1 VDKIKMY
8 LLWVLNCFDAVLT
21 KSLMTKFPES
31 VSEANVLMQD
41 VIMSDKDTFIV
52 KIIGTLCLI
61 VIIYYGMK
69 LIKKEKIKY
78 YRLALNSCLIV
89 YSAVVFV
96 QVVFYFLA

>member
-1 VDKIKMY
+1 MY

-21 KSLMTKFPES
+21 KSLITKFPNN

-52 KIIGTLCLI
+52 KVIGNLCLI

-69 LIKKEKIKY
+69 LVKREKIKY
-78 YRLALNSCLIV
+78 YNLALNSCLIV
-89 YSAVVFV
+89 YSVVVFV
-96 QVVFYFLA
+96 QVVFYFMAGEIL